1 MYKKA
6 KPGASYLLLMGLLAG
21 LLVACGDPTAT
32 SVPPTTVA
40 TTTTTTSAATTAA
53 TTAVATTAAT
63 TAAPTTV
70 TTTVAAT
77 TAAATTAA
85 TNTTAAGTTSAA
97 ITTATAAE
105 VDAFNAK
112 QLADFK
118 AWGAGLTATSD
129 ALKKNDIATAKA
141 SFTKLKDT
149 WDDVESAVKN
159 RSKEAY
165 QAFEEAL
172 DKVDRALVR
181 ATNPTVADVT
191 PLVATLQ
198 TRFDEAVKLIQS
210 VKLAPPAPTI
220 SGPEVDAAAAKVSDY
235 MKSNADTLVKNTGE
249 FVKAIKS
256 RDITKAKATYEA
268 ARSYYESIEFLA
280 EAFPDFD
287 AAIDARPDDFPQGEK
302 DPTWTGFHPLE
313 KAIYADGKLD
323 DNTDKLADKLLTD
336 ITALRDEISKLKI
349 DPAQAIAGAG
359 ELIEEI
365 QAGKITGE
373 EERYS
378 HTDFNDFKANLASA
392 KFIFETYSPFI
403 KQRNS
408 TLESDLRD
416 NFSSV
421 EKSIAPFF
429 NAQGVATDYSKVDD
443 TTRKVL
449 AQKVE
454 ALADSYSKVAGTLGL
469 KI

>member
-1 MYKKA
+1 MFKRVKTG
-6 KPGASYLLLMGLLAG
+6 PSYLLLVGLLTGLLA
-21 LLVACGDPTAT
+21 ACGDPTAT
-32 SVPPTTVA
+32 TLTPTT
-40 TTTTTTSAATTAA
+40 
-53 TTAVATTAAT
+53 
-63 TAAPTTV
+63 
-70 TTTVAAT
+70 AAT
-77 TAAATTAA
+77 TAAATTISVSTAAA
-85 TNTTAAGTTSAA
+85 TTKAATTAATTTAAATTVAATTTTAATTSAATTVAGTTSAA
-97 ITTATAAE
+97 ITTASTAE
-105 VDAFNAK
+105 VDAYNAK

-118 AWGAGLTATSD
+118 AWGAGIATTGED
-129 ALKKNDIATAKA
+129 LKKNDIAGAKVA
-141 SFTKLKDT
+141 FTKLHDS

-159 RSKEAY
+159 RSKDAY
-165 QAFEEAL
+165 VDFEDAL
-172 DKVDRALVR
+172 DKVDRALLR
-181 ATNPTVADVT
+181 ATNPNAAEVT

-198 TRFDEAVKLIQS
+198 TKFDDAVKLIQGT
-210 VKLAPPAPTI
+210 KLQPPAPPI
-220 SGPEVDAAAAKVSDY
+220 AGAEVDAAAAKVSDY
-235 MKSNADTLVKNTGE
+235 MKSNSETLIKNTTD
-249 FVKAIKS
+249 FVKAVKS
-256 RDITKAKATYEA
+256 RDIAKSKAAYEA
-268 ARSYYESIEFLA
+268 ARYSYEGIEFLA

-287 AAIDARPDDFPQGEK
+287 AEIDARPDDFPQGEK

-336 ITALRDEISKLKI
+336 VTALHAEISKMTI
-349 DPAQAIAGAG
+349 DPAQAIGGAG

-365 QAGKITGE
+365 QSGKITGE

-421 EKSIAPFF
+421 EKSIAPYF

-443 TTRKVL
+443 ATRKVL

-454 ALADSYSKVAGTLGL
+454 ALADAYSKVAGTLGL

>member
-1 MYKKA
+1 MFKRV
-6 KPGASYLLLMGLLAG
+6 KPGPSYLLLVGLLAG
-21 LLVACGDPTAT
+21 LLAACGDPTAT
-32 SVPPTTVA
+32 AVPPTT
-40 TTTTTTSAATTAA
+40 
-53 TTAVATTAAT
+53 
-63 TAAPTTV
+63 
-70 TTTVAAT
+70 AAT
-77 TAAATTAA
+77 TAAATTSPISTAAA
-85 TNTTAAGTTSAA
+85 TTKAATAATTTAAATTVAATTAAGTTSAA
-97 ITTATAAE
+97 STTASAAQ
-105 VDAFNAK
+105 VDAYNAK

-118 AWGAGLTATSD
+118 AWGANLTATGD
-129 ALKKNDIATAKA
+129 ALKKNDIAGAKA
-141 SFTKLKDT
+141 AFTKLHDS

-159 RSKEAY
+159 RSKEGY
-165 QAFEEAL
+165 QDFEEAL
-172 DKVDRALVR
+172 DKIDRALLR
-181 ATNPTVADVT
+181 ATNPTTAEVT
-191 PLVATLQ
+191 PLVAALQ
-198 TRFDEAVKLIQS
+198 TKFDEAVKLIQS
-210 VKLAPPAPTI
+210 TKLQPPAAAI

-235 MKSNADTLVKNTGE
+235 MKSNAETLVKNTGE
-249 FVKAIKS
+249 FVKAVKS
-256 RDITKAKATYEA
+256 RDIVKAKAAYEA
-268 ARSYYESIEFLA
+268 ARTYYESIEFLA

-287 AAIDARPDDFPQGEK
+287 ASIDARPDDFPQGEK

-336 ITALRDEISKLKI
+336 ITALRDEIGKMKI

-378 HTDFNDFKANLASA
+378 HTDFYDFKANLTSA

-421 EKSIAPFF
+421 EKSIAPYF

-443 TTRKVL
+443 AARKIL

-454 ALADSYSKVAGTLGL
+454 ALANSYSKVAGTLGL